1 MKKKAKTHRT
11 KTTAANR
18 MHETAAK
25 FTDRFLLD
33 AGTNVGNHYRIK
45 RAIIRLEQEDLDNQ
59 AKIRELRLQNEKLR
73 TKLKRLHE
81 QVGYTE
87 ALEQRFEQL
96 SSIIM
101 ESRFAD
107 DDNSTEFE
115 EEEEENEDNNIS
127 DQNNSK
133 EFENENI

>member
-1 MKKKAKTHRT
+1 MKKKAKTHPKRS
-11 KTTAANR
+11 TAANR

-59 AKIRELRLQNEKLR
+59 AKIRELRLQNDKLR

-101 ESRFAD
+101 ESRFTGE
-107 DDNSTEFE
+107 NTSEFE
-115 EEEEENEDNNIS
+115 EEEEEDNHS
-127 DQNNSK
+127 EQNDK
-133 EFENENI
+133 EFEIDNV

>member
-1 MKKKAKTHRT
+1 MKKKAKTSRT
-11 KTTAANR
+11 RSSVANK

-25 FTDRFLLD
+25 FTDPFLLD

-59 AKIRELRLQNEKLR
+59 ARIRELKAENDKLR

-101 ESRFAD
+101 ESRFTEN
-107 DDNSTEFE
+107 NSSEFE
-115 EEEEENEDNNIS
+115 EEEEEVNSTNQNNPKEFNIS
-127 DQNNSK
+127 D
-133 EFENENI
+133 I